1 MYARNSATPRPI
13 TVGSVV
19 LIADGTVQTTGVSAK
34 IRKDGGTW
42 TAGGGST
49 SVEEGVWSYTPTQ
62 GETDCETLEVLVYKA
77 SCYQA
82 WQEVVTTAVSTF
94 GKVQAAGLDANTVTA
109 SALATDAVTEI
120 QSGLSTFDAGSDTV
134 TVGTNN
140 DKTGYSLTTG
150 TGLGNQT
157 ANITGNLSGSVGSVT
172 AGVTVT
178 TNNDKT
184 GYELNETSRDAII
197 ADFLAHVITKGSA
210 GTIERAFW
218 QAAKAQASASGEV
231 SGTPTASA
239 FDTDLTANS
248 GAFDHLLIVFTSG
261 SLAGE
266 ARPIS
271 SYSSTSGRITLQ
283 EDLTAAPSA
292 ADEFIIVPSHVHPIS
307 EIQSGLATS
316 ANQTTILA
324 RLGSWTGTGLNT
336 ILGAFRA
343 LAGKAASLT
352 PTDIS
357 SGTTFDN
364 TTDSLEA
371 IRDRGDA
378 AWAPGEAGS
387 GDASQSTLLAVQ
399 DQVEAIAGTLG
410 GTAIS
415 VTNRIADGG
424 SMVIY
429 TGDDLRVRSGTQVTV
444 SISDAAG
451 GIYSRLSAL
460 GASKLSWG
468 AARPSQAAGAISG
481 TISSITQ
488 SGSGAD
494 QVVNLVI
501 EINDAGQSLNP
512 ADDYIWQVVS
522 TSGSGDEYTE
532 IEGTLDL
539 RRRVAVPV

>member
-1 MYARNSATPRPI
+1 MAT
-13 TVGSVV
+13 
-19 LIADGTVQTTGVSAK
+19 Q
-34 IRKDGGTW
+34 
-42 TAGGGST
+42 
-49 SVEEGVWSYTPTQ
+49 SVEFSAPSGQ
-62 GETDCETLEVLVYKA
+62 
-77 SCYQA
+77 
-82 WQEVVTTAVSTF
+82 
-94 GKVQAAGLDANTVTA
+94 TVTA
-109 SALATDAVTEI
+109 RLFSAGSDTVVQTASAVAEATNRDGVYTATFTDASAGLYRLIATNSGGTLLAQWWVDLTLTTATFQAYEMPI
-120 QSGLSTFDAGSDTV
+120 SVVQSGLSTFDAGSDTV

-140 DKTGYSLTTG
+140 DKTGYSLTAG

-178 TNNDKT
+178 TNNDKS
-184 GYELNETSRDAII
+184 GYSLTVTPPTAATI
-197 ADFLAHVITKGSA
+197 ADAVWDEATAGHTTA
-210 GTIERAFW
+210 GTYGGQVVRSTNSNNSVQVTGSNHI
-218 QAAKAQASASGEV
+218 AADVHEFQ
-231 SGTPTASA
+231 
-239 FDTDLTANS
+239 TDVLTSDA
-248 GAFDHLLIVFTSG
+248 
-261 SLAGE
+261 
-266 ARPIS
+266 
-271 SYSSTSGRITLQ
+271 
-283 EDLTAAPSA
+283 TAAS
-292 ADEFIIVPSHVHPIS
+292 FVS
-307 EIQSGLATS
+307 EVQSGLATA
-316 ANQTTILA
+316 ANQTTILN

-352 PTDIS
+352 PSDIS
-357 SGTTFDN
+357 SGTTYDN

-415 VTNRIADGG
+415 VTSRIADGG

-429 TGDDLRVRSGTQVTV
+429 TGDDLKVRSGTQVTV
-444 SISDAAG
+444 SISDPAG

-460 GASKLSWG
+460 GTSQLSWG
-468 AARPSQAAGAISG
+468 AARQSQAAGAISG
-481 TISSITQ
+481 TISSLTQ

-501 EINDAGQSLNP
+501 EITDAGQSLNP
-512 ADDYIWQVVS
+512 ADDYIWQVAS
-522 TSGSGDEYTE
+522 TSSSGDEYTE

-539 RRRVAVPV
+539 RRRVAVPVTV